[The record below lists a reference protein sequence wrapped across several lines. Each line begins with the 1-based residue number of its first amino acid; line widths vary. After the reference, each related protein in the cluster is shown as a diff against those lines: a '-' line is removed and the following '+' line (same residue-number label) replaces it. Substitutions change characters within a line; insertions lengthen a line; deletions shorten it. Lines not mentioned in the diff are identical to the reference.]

1 MKKLQKLENYLNK
14 NEIKFNKKSLYGNTC
29 VEYMFISEGVKFYVR
44 RLKDDI
50 ELDYQPNKEV
60 ESFKDTVFFYPR
72 TQNEL
77 VDIIKKVL
85 R

>member
-14 NEIKFNKKSLYGNTC
+14 NGIGFNKKSLYDNTC
-29 VEYMFISEGVKFYVR
+29 VEYLFISKGVKFYVR

-50 ELDYQPNKEV
+50 ELDYQPNKEI

>member
-14 NEIKFNKKSLYGNTC
+14 NGIEFNKKSLYDNTC
-29 VEYMFISEGVKFYVR
+29 VEYLFISKGVKFYVR
-44 RLKDDI
+44 RLKDGI
-50 ELDYQPNKEV
+50 ELDYQPNKEI
-60 ESFKDTVFFYPR
+60 ESFKDTVFFYPH